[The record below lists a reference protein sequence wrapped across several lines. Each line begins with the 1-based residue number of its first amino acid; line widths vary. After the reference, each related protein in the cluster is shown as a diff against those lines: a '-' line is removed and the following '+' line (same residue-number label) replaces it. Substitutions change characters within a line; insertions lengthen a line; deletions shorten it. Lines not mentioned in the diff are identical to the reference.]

1 MNKITVRNR
10 YTDVLSFFHAI
21 LIQCLDTKEM
31 ELQVH
36 ACTLFVT
43 YTSIYLFVI
52 LCHVMGKCWNHP
64 INTYEAAPLYG
75 MLNRLYPCQKQVRCE
90 VHIEINILASMIC

>member
-31 ELQVH
+31 VLQVH
-36 ACTLFVT
+36 ACTPICNEH
-43 YTSIYLFVI
+43 IYISFRDPVP
-52 LCHVMGKCWNHP
+52 C
-64 INTYEAAPLYG
+64 YG
-75 MLNRLYPCQKQVRCE
+75 
-90 VHIEINILASMIC
+90 